1 MPVIMGEQQLCDI
14 PRILRAWLD
23 GDHAKCDS
31 CTMAEGK
38 TSGPSGPGKGKPRT
52 AKAVFERPRGGE
64 ARAVSDLVPDI
75 GRAAFRRFG
84 FVQSS
89 VVSRWDE
96 IVGPRYADVTAPEM
110 IRFPVGQKAGGT
122 LELVVESG
130 HAVMIQHVLPEIVE
144 RVNRFFG
151 YEAVAKVKLRQGM
164 VQKVQPKTRLAAAPV
179 LRAPSAELGESLRE
193 IADPELQAVLQNLAK
208 SLAKEGE

>member
-1 MPVIMGEQQLCDI
+1 
-14 PRILRAWLD
+14 
-23 GDHAKCDS
+23 
-31 CTMAEGK
+31 MAEGK
-38 TSGPSGPGKGKPRT
+38 TSGPSGPGKGKPKT

-179 LRAPSAELGESLRE
+179 CARRLPNWVNRCVKLPILNCRRYCKIWRKALPKRASECRCSGPFQRQ
-193 IADPELQAVLQNLAK
+193 IWPADSRTK
-208 SLAKEGE
+208 SVTHCLF